1 MKMLFFSTDGS
12 EVDQISREL
21 IHAGIPCEVRGG
33 SVNNEGAAEKEL
45 WVQNDGDRPR
55 GFMLCVQ
62 LGLGFA
68 RRAVEPVEAE
78 T

>member
-1 MKMLFFSTDGS
+1 MKMLFFSTDGL
-12 EVDQISREL
+12 EMDQISREL
-21 IHAGIPCEVRGG
+21 VHAGIPCEVRCG
-33 SVNNEGAAEKEL
+33 SVNDQGAPEKEL

-68 RRAVEPVEAE
+68 RRTVEPVEADA
-78 T
+78 